1 MASTSAASGSAQM
14 TLDQL
19 VQRAQSTSTSHN
31 EFLQLLKKFGKA
43 SSASSS
49 TGQAQSGPAAAAAAG
64 TRASASSS
72 SNGAT
77 TTTQAAGAGAQGGA
91 SQGTPAPAAA
101 AAPSH
106 SLDGRLQDG
115 SDPLRVLD
123 PSLHS
128 LAYLYILNARLGGT
142 RPDWTELGPLVQA
155 WCETC
160 DVEVARSVPDQVL
173 HLASQLCMLA
183 EASNQLSLPLQPLN
197 ALLARYPLPGHLTA
211 LHPLFLRVV
220 MASQLYPVAH
230 EVLSRD
236 ITDVDKSLFPIRYQ
250 DHLLYHYLGG
260 TILALL
266 GDYTRAASLL
276 ETCVSAPGSHASM
289 IQVDAH
295 KKLVLVQL
303 LAFGK
308 VQSLPRYTSQA
319 VSQAIK
325 VLSAPYAEYASAF
338 RTLDRLKVAAAV
350 EKGRDVFARDLNLGL
365 VSLCEDS
372 LRRRQIQNLTETYL
386 TLSLGA
392 ICSHVGMD
400 AAAEKDLKE
409 VETEI
414 GEMISNRQI
423 YATLTA
429 PAAPSSSSA
438 RAETIVTFS
447 DDPESY
453 LSHETVARVTRAIE
467 NAQQLEKKWG
477 YEADKLEAS
486 REFVQK
492 AWSTAATGP
501 ASGVG
506 GGAGAAAG
514 SAGFPG
520 MGGALPGFPDDID
533 YGSYSPHAG
542 GDFSSWMD
550 RQDDYDMD
558 SE

>member
-19 VQRAQSTSTSHN
+19 VQRVQSASTSHT
-31 EFLQLLKKFGKA
+31 ELLQLLKKFGKA
-43 SSASSS
+43 ASSSSS
-49 TGQAQSGPAAAAAAG
+49 TGQAQSGPATG
-64 TRASASSS
+64 TRASASSP

-77 TTTQAAGAGAQGGA
+77 TTTSQAGAQGGA
-91 SQGTPAPAAA
+91 SHDSATSTSAAPAAA
-101 AAPSH
+101 ASH
-106 SLDGRLQDG
+106 SLEGRLQDG

-123 PSLHS
+123 PTLHA

-160 DVEVARSVPDQVL
+160 DLEVARSVPDQVL

-325 VLSAPYAEYASAF
+325 VLSAPYAEYVSAF
-338 RTLDRLKVAAAV
+338 RTLDRSKVAAAV

-423 YATLTA
+423 YATLTP
-429 PAAPSSSSA
+429 PAEPSSSSA
-438 RAETIVTFS
+438 RAETTVTFS

-467 NAQQLEKKWG
+467 SAQQLEKKWG
-477 YEADKLEAS
+477 HEANKLEAS

-506 GGAGAAAG
+506 GGAGAG
-514 SAGFPG
+514 GGYPSFPG

-542 GDFSSWMD
+542 GDVSSWIN